1 MEELNTYIYNVFS
14 LIKVVRDKGLLE
26 RPIEYKLNKYDRKVL
41 NELYILYK
49 IYNLKINRKI
59 YINLCIEYSLN
70 SNINIIKSGIE
81 VAENIE
87 KIINS

>member
-26 RPIEYKLNKYDRKVL
+26 RPIQYKLNKYDRKVL
-41 NELYILYK
+41 NELYRLYK

-70 SNINIIKSGIE
+70 TNINIIQSGIE